1 MTTELKQL
9 NLSPYLS
16 RKPVTLALLT
26 GVAVVFFLAV
36 SALTRLYEAQR
47 QDLADDLAKQGVA
60 DLQTQRYR
68 SAVDDF
74 RTALVYKRG
83 NDAYQLSLA
92 QALFG
97 LRRYDEAHAYLVNL
111 WEREPDNGQVSLEL
125 ARIAVA
131 QGQTEQALRFYHN
144 AIYATWSG
152 DPDEARHKVRREL
165 IAYLM
170 GINARP
176 QAEAELIDL
185 AASVGDNAGEQ
196 LQLGQMFARVGDYQR
211 ALAAYRKSIQLEP
224 HDAPALAG
232 AGEAAFQLAQYPE
245 AEQYLEEALA
255 IAPGEKQAASQI
267 EDRLTMTESVLH
279 WDPFRPQLNE
289 AERDRQV
296 RAAFA
301 AAGDR
306 LDACKLPNAQEE
318 AYAQDLA
325 KLEPQIR
332 GRDLR
337 DNPDLVHA
345 AMKLVFTI
353 EKETASHCGPQSE
366 TDRALLLISSL
377 HEEE

>member
-26 GVAVVFFLAV
+26 GLAVVFFLAV
-36 SALTRLYEAQR
+36 SALSRLYEAQR
-47 QDLADDLAKQGVA
+47 QSMADNLAARGLA
-60 DLQTQRYR
+60 DLQAQRYH

-74 RTALVYKRG
+74 RTALVYARG

-152 DPDEARHKVRREL
+152 DPDDARHNVRREL
-165 IAYLM
+165 ISYLM

-185 AASVGDNAGEQ
+185 AASVGDNADEQ

-211 ALAAYRKSIQLEP
+211 ALAAYGKSIQLQP
-224 HDAPALAG
+224 HDAAALAG
-232 AGEAAFQLAQYPE
+232 GGEAAFQLAQYPE
-245 AEQYLEEALA
+245 AKQYLEEALA
-255 IAPGEKQAASQI
+255 IAPGDKQAASQI
-267 EDRLTMTESVLH
+267 EDRLKMTEFVLQ
-279 WDPFRPQLNE
+279 WDPFRPQLLE
-289 AERDRQV
+289 SERDRLV

-301 AAGDR
+301 AASAR
-306 LDACKLPNAQEE
+306 LDACNPPNALQEG
-318 AYAQDLA
+318 YAQEWA
-325 KLEPQIR
+325 RLEPQIR

-337 DNPDLVHA
+337 DNPDLAHA
-345 AMKLVFTI
+345 AMNLVFTI
-353 EKETASHCGPQSE
+353 EKGTASDCGPQSE
-366 TDRALLLISSL
+366 SDRALLLIAGL
-377 HEEE
+377 HEED